1 MNTNYMSCKR
11 RKFLSITSV
20 LTVLLPNMLFAAVL
34 EEVVV
39 TAQKR
44 TQDIQDVGISI
55 TAFSGEQ
62 MRALGFEKSTDVA
75 RFSPGVHISADTGG
89 HKTNFTIRGVAQNDP
104 LDTAEPP
111 VAVYVDEGYVA
122 VLNGQIFGLWDL
134 DRVEIA
140 KGPQGTLFGRN
151 ATGGL
156 IHFISR
162 KPTDEPEAFVDLTYA
177 SYDQFRAEAALS
189 GPLTEGV
196 KGRLS
201 GFTTRH
207 DGLYESQLAGSPDL
221 GDDDTWGVRGHLL
234 FEPNDGVDIL
244 LSGYVSQSE
253 LNSAPAD
260 HVPTA
265 SVFDGF
271 FREVNTVFSTVDNTG
286 FTDGSDPE
294 FYHSA
299 NYAFKDQNKLET
311 VGGSAKLV
319 WDFDSFTLTSI
330 TDLKKFDKETGLDG
344 DNTPIDQLNVLF
356 DVDSLTIAQELRLSG
371 ETDKTRWVA
380 GLYYLNVDND
390 TLASFQYPLT
400 SITFGGIFN
409 GLEDVSEADV
419 KVNSYSAFGQLEY
432 DLIEK
437 LTLIA
442 GIRVVREE
450 KNLKWKQNAFVDTD
464 PLVIDTGVVVIP
476 FAPPIDVDN
485 DETLW
490 TGKIQLDWRPNDDLL
505 LYAGV
510 NRGVKAG
517 GFNHPIPVFAAY
529 AGIIPYQEEVL
540 LAYETGFKSTLFGGT
555 TRFNASIFY
564 YDYKDFQASQWQT
577 FANFIINRDA
587 ENYGFDV
594 ELISTPFAGLDVMLT
609 AGWVETK
616 VKDVTIADVI
626 GAGVP
631 IIGNVEVHQSP
642 ELTLSGLVRYELP
655 NQFLNG
661 KLAVQGDYNYTSG
674 YFSNLRNF
682 DAHRIDNYVVGNA
695 NVTWKSDDERWNI
708 KFFVNNISDARYVT
722 ARFDNSV
729 FFGVSQNILGYPRWF
744 GGNVRYN
751 WH

>member
-1 MNTNYMSCKR
+1 MNTSYISCKKR
-11 RKFLSITSV
+11 NFLSITSV

-44 TQDIQDVGISI
+44 NQDIQDVGIAI

-62 MRALGFEKSTDVA
+62 MKALGFDKSTDVA
-75 RFSPGVHISADTGG
+75 RFSPGVHLSADTGG

-122 VLNGQIFGLWDL
+122 ALNGQIFGLWDV

-156 IHFISR
+156 VHFISR
-162 KPTDEPEAFVDLTYA
+162 KPTDEFEAFVDLTYG
-177 SYDQFRAEAALS
+177 SYNKIRAEAAIS
-189 GPLTEGV
+189 GPLTDKV
-196 KGRLS
+196 KARLS

-221 GDDDTWGVRGHLL
+221 GDDDTWGVRGHVQ
-234 FEPNDGVDIL
+234 FEPNDDVEIL
-244 LSGYVSQSE
+244 LSGYASRTE

-271 FREVNTVFSTVDNTG
+271 FREVNTVFATVDNTG
-286 FTDGSDPE
+286 FTDGREPE
-294 FYHSA
+294 FHHSA
-299 NYAFKDQNKLET
+299 NYAFKDQDKLEPA
-311 VGGSAKLV
+311 GGSAKIT
-319 WDFDSFTLTSI
+319 WNFDNFTLTSI

-356 DVDSLTIAQELRLSG
+356 KVDSLTIAQELRLSG
-371 ETDKTRWVA
+371 ETEKTRWVT
-380 GLYYLNVDND
+380 GLYYLHVDNK
-390 TLASFQYPLT
+390 TEAAFQYPLT
-400 SITFGGIFN
+400 SITFGGGFN
-409 GLEDVSEADV
+409 GLEEVSEPDV
-419 KVNSYSAFGQLEY
+419 KVNSYSIFGQLEY
-432 DLIEK
+432 DLTNEI
-437 LTLIA
+437 TLIA
-442 GIRVVREE
+442 GLRVVREE
-450 KNLKWKQNAFVDTD
+450 KNLKWLQNAYVDTD
-464 PLVIDTGVVVIP
+464 PLVIDTGIVVIP
-476 FAPPIDVDN
+476 FAAPVDVDN
-485 DETLW
+485 NETLW

-529 AGIIPYQEEVL
+529 AGVIPYQEEVL
-540 LAYETGFKSTLFGGT
+540 LSYEAGFKSTLFDGT
-555 TRFNASIFY
+555 TRFNASFFY
-564 YDYKDFQASQWQT
+564 YDYQDFQASQWQT

-587 ENYGFDV
+587 ENYGIDV
-594 ELISTPFAGLDVMLT
+594 ELISNPFEGWDIMLT
-609 AGWVETK
+609 AGWVDTK

-642 ELTLSGLVRYELP
+642 ELTLAGLMRYEFP
-655 NQFLNG
+655 NQYLNG
-661 KLAVQGDYNYTSG
+661 KFAVQVDYNYVSD

-682 DAHRIDNYVVGNA
+682 DAHVIEEYVVGNA
-695 NVTWKSDDERWNI
+695 NITWKSEDEHWNV
-708 KFFVNNISDARYVT
+708 KFFVNNFTDARYTT